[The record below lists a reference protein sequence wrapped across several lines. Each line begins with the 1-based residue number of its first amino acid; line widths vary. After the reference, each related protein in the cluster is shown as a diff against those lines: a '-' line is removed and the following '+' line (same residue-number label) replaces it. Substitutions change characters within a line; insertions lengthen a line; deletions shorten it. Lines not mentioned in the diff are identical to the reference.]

1 MRGDLVS
8 IASSATACD
17 TPSHN
22 RPGKSRSGD
31 GFKPLAAPTF
41 LGFAQSV
48 LNPKFL
54 LSLNATRG
62 SRLCPSTKQEVNI
75 FPLMYWFNFIL
86 LLQMLP
92 LCPRTLV
99 WGSFLG
105 TVISALT
112 VFLVGG
118 GGWKA
123 EYNYVAWGFCF
134 VFERNSH
141 NIQLTILK
149 YEQFSGI

>member
-1 MRGDLVS
+1 MCEALLRGVAGWVCRETWSPLPALQPPVLPRVT
-8 IASSATACD
+8 IA
-17 TPSHN
+17 
-22 RPGKSRSGD
+22 PGKSRSGD

-41 LGFAQSV
+41 WGFSQAV

-75 FPLMYWFNFIL
+75 FPLIYWFNFIL

-105 TVISALT
+105 TVISTLT
-112 VFLVGG
+112 VLLFLVGRR
-118 GGWKA
+118 GWKA
-123 EYNYVAWGFCF
+123 EY
-134 VFERNSH
+134 
-141 NIQLTILK
+141 I
-149 YEQFSGI
+149 